1 MLEIL
6 NECTNVGAGLCAGP
20 WWGYR
25 DLERNRR
32 VTLLR
37 FRTKP
42 PGHVTAISNGTA
54 WSRYR
59 NFERNR
65 LVTLPQFR
73 MEPPG
78 HVTVIL
84 D

>member
-6 NECTNVGAGLCAGP
+6 NECTNVGAGHCAGP
-20 WWGYR
+20 WSRYR
-25 DLERNRR
+25 DLERNRL

-54 WSRYR
+54 RGDVTAIPNETAWSRYR

-65 LVTLPQFR
+65 LVTL
-73 MEPPG
+73 
-78 HVTVIL
+78 L
-84 D
+84 